1 MASVR
6 GSDPRIADTLPQLG
20 RAGAIMQPVRRA
32 AAVWI
37 VLMAAYAATIGLH
50 AFGGSQF
57 GGDEPHYLLT
67 AESIVSDHDVDL
79 RDEYAVRAYRDWY
92 PYVLERHGRL
102 TNGQANEPH
111 GIGFPLLIA
120 PAFALGGTLA
130 VQLLMAAIAA
140 LAFTLAAAIA
150 RRVVPD
156 PWASGA
162 ALACGLS
169 PPALAYAT
177 TVTPE
182 LTAGALLAFAV
193 LLALRVR
200 ELPRI
205 RWVAGAAIALALLPW
220 LGLTFA
226 LPGAVVALAM
236 VRWLRRR
243 ARGFAVLVTVE
254 VLLFSAVLFVTI
266 NDQLF
271 GGFTPT
277 VADVPGRGIDD
288 LGIADI
294 ADRAPRLVGL
304 WLDRTYGLLRWAP
317 VLALA
322 FYALWLLWRSR
333 RDRLARALPE
343 RRDVEVAATLCAL
356 VCAAQVFVAA
366 FVAPTMFGF
375 WFPGRYLVPA
385 LPLAVALVAWGL
397 RHAPRVGIALV
408 ALTLVTSVWW
418 YAALRIDGRAIV
430 GPSSRA
436 PLGPLDGALPLF
448 GSGSAG
454 ATIALA
460 LAAAALVALLA
471 AEWRAWRSEP
481 G

>member
-1 MASVR
+1 
-6 GSDPRIADTLPQLG
+6 
-20 RAGAIMQPVRRA
+20 MQRVRRA

-37 VLMAAYAATIGLH
+37 VLFAAYAATIGLH
-50 AFGGSQF
+50 AFGTSQF
-57 GGDEPHYLLT
+57 GGDEPHHLLS
-67 AESIVSDHDVDL
+67 AASIVADRDVDL
-79 RDEYAVRAYRDWY
+79 RDEYAAREYREWY

-111 GIGFPLLIA
+111 GVGFPLLIA
-120 PAFALGGTLA
+120 PAYALGGPLA

-140 LAFTLAAAIA
+140 LAFTLGGALA
-150 RRVVPD
+150 RRVVPE

-162 ALACGLS
+162 TLACGLS

-182 LTAGALLAFAV
+182 LTAGAVLAFAA

-205 RWVAGAAIALALLPW
+205 RWVAGAAIALAVLPW
-220 LGLTFA
+220 LGLSFA
-226 LPGAVVALAM
+226 LAGTVVALAM
-236 VRWLRRR
+236 VHWLRGR
-243 ARGFAVLVTVE
+243 ARGFAVLVTLE
-254 VLLFSAVLFVTI
+254 VLLFSAVMFVTV

-277 VADVPGRGIDD
+277 VADDVPGRGIDD
-288 LGIADI
+288 LTAADV

-304 WLDRTYGLLRWAP
+304 WIDRTYGLLRWAP

-322 FYALWLLWRSR
+322 FFALWLLWRSR
-333 RDRLARALPE
+333 RDRLSQALPE
-343 RRDVEVAATLCAL
+343 QRDVEVAATLCAL
-356 VCAAQVFVAA
+356 VCAAQVGVAA
-366 FVAPTMFGF
+366 LVAPTMFGF
-375 WFPGRYLVPA
+375 WFPGRHLVPA

-397 RHAPRVGIALV
+397 RHAPRAGAALA
-408 ALTLVTSVWW
+408 ALTVITSVWW
-418 YAALRIDGRAIV
+418 YAELRIGGGAIV

-448 GSGSAG
+448 GAGSAG
-454 ATIALA
+454 ATIAMA
-460 LAAAALVALLA
+460 LVAATLAALVAS
-471 AEWRAWRSEP
+471 EWRASRAH
-481 G
+481 GGGRGQLRAGR

>member
-1 MASVR
+1 
-6 GSDPRIADTLPQLG
+6 
-20 RAGAIMQPVRRA
+20 MQRVRRA

-37 VLMAAYAATIGLH
+37 VLFAAYAATIGLH
-50 AFGGSQF
+50 AFGTSQF
-57 GGDEPHYLLT
+57 GGDEPHHLLS
-67 AESIVSDHDVDL
+67 AASIVADRDVDL
-79 RDEYAVRAYRDWY
+79 RDEYAAREYREWY

-120 PAFALGGTLA
+120 PAYALGGPLA

-140 LAFTLAAAIA
+140 LAFTLGGALA
-150 RRVVPD
+150 RRVVPE

-162 ALACGLS
+162 TLACGLS

-182 LTAGALLAFAV
+182 LTAGAVLAFAA

-205 RWVAGAAIALALLPW
+205 RRVAGAAIALAVLPW
-220 LGLTFA
+220 LGLSFA
-226 LPGAVVALAM
+226 LAGAVVALAM
-236 VRWLRRR
+236 VHWLRGR
-243 ARGFAVLVTVE
+243 ARGFAVLVTLE
-254 VLLFSAVLFVTI
+254 VLLFSAVMFVTV

-277 VADVPGRGIDD
+277 VADDVPGRGIDD
-288 LGIADI
+288 LTAADV

-304 WLDRTYGLLRWAP
+304 WIDRTYGLLRWAP

-322 FYALWLLWRSR
+322 FFALWLLWRSR
-333 RDRLARALPE
+333 RDRLSQALPE
-343 RRDVEVAATLCAL
+343 QRDVEVAATLCAL
-356 VCAAQVFVAA
+356 VCAAQVTVAA
-366 FVAPTMFGF
+366 LVAPTMFGF
-375 WFPGRYLVPA
+375 WFPGRHLVPA

-397 RHAPRVGIALV
+397 RHAPRAGAALA
-408 ALTLVTSVWW
+408 ALTVITSVWW
-418 YAALRIDGRAIV
+418 YAELRIGGGAIV

-448 GSGSAG
+448 GAGSAG
-454 ATIALA
+454 ATIAMA
-460 LAAAALVALLA
+460 LAAATLAALVAS
-471 AEWRAWRSEP
+471 EWRASRAH
-481 G
+481 GGGRGQLRAGR

>member
-1 MASVR
+1 
-6 GSDPRIADTLPQLG
+6 
-20 RAGAIMQPVRRA
+20 MQRVRRA

-37 VLMAAYAATIGLH
+37 VLFAAYAATIGLH
-50 AFGGSQF
+50 AFGTSQF
-57 GGDEPHYLLT
+57 GGDEPHHLLS
-67 AESIVSDHDVDL
+67 AASIVADRNVDL
-79 RDEYAVRAYRDWY
+79 RDEYAAREYREWY

-120 PAFALGGTLA
+120 PAYALGGPLA

-140 LAFTLAAAIA
+140 LAFTLGGALA
-150 RRVVPD
+150 RRVVPE

-162 ALACGLS
+162 TLACGLS

-182 LTAGALLAFAV
+182 LTAGAVLAFAA

-205 RWVAGAAIALALLPW
+205 RRVAGAAIALAVLPW
-220 LGLTFA
+220 LGLSFA
-226 LPGAVVALAM
+226 LAGAVVALAM
-236 VRWLRRR
+236 VHWLRRR
-243 ARGFAVLVTVE
+243 ARGFAVLVTLE
-254 VLLFSAVLFVTI
+254 VLLFSAVMFVTV

-277 VADVPGRGIDD
+277 VADDVPGRGIDD
-288 LGIADI
+288 LTAADV

-304 WLDRTYGLLRWAP
+304 WIDRTYGLLRWAP

-322 FYALWLLWRSR
+322 FFALWLLWRSR
-333 RDRLARALPE
+333 RDRLSQALPE
-343 RRDVEVAATLCAL
+343 QRDVEVAATLCAL
-356 VCAAQVFVAA
+356 VCAAQVTVAA
-366 FVAPTMFGF
+366 LVAPTMFGF
-375 WFPGRYLVPA
+375 WFPGRHLVPA

-397 RHAPRVGIALV
+397 RHAPRAGAALA
-408 ALTLVTSVWW
+408 ALTVITSVWW
-418 YAALRIDGRAIV
+418 YAELRIGGGAIV

-448 GSGSAG
+448 GAGSAG
-454 ATIALA
+454 ATIAIA
-460 LAAAALVALLA
+460 LAAAALAALVAR
-471 AEWRAWRSEP
+471 EWRASRAH
-481 G
+481 GGGRGQLRAGR

>member
-1 MASVR
+1 M
-6 GSDPRIADTLPQLG
+6 
-20 RAGAIMQPVRRA
+20 RRA

-37 VLMAAYAATIGLH
+37 VLFAAYAATIGLH
-50 AFGGSQF
+50 AFGESQF
-57 GGDEPHYLLT
+57 GGDEPHHLLT

-79 RDEYAVRAYRDWY
+79 RDEYATRAYRDWY

-111 GIGFPLLIA
+111 GVGFPLLIA
-120 PAFALGGTLA
+120 PAYALGGPLA

-140 LAFTLAAAIA
+140 FAFALGGALA
-150 RRVVPD
+150 RRIVPE
-156 PWASGA
+156 PWAGGA

-182 LTAGALLAFAV
+182 LTAAALLAFAT

-205 RWVAGAAIALALLPW
+205 RWVAGAALALAALPW
-220 LGLTFA
+220 LGLSFA
-226 LPGAVVALAM
+226 LAGAVVALAM
-236 VRWLRRR
+236 AYWLRRR
-243 ARGFAVLVTVE
+243 ARGFAVLVTAE
-254 VLLFSAVLFVTI
+254 VLLFSGVMFVTI

-277 VADVPGRGIDD
+277 AADVGGRGLDE
-288 LGIADI
+288 LGAAEI

-317 VLALA
+317 VLALG
-322 FYALWLLWRSR
+322 FFGLWLLWRSR
-333 RDRLARALPE
+333 RDRVARALPE
-343 RRDVEVAATLCAL
+343 QREVEVAATLCAL
-356 VCAAQVFVAA
+356 VCAAQVVVAA

-375 WFPGRYLVPA
+375 WFPGRYLIAA

-397 RHAPRVGIALV
+397 RHAPRVGTALA
-408 ALTLVTSVWW
+408 ALTILTSIWW
-418 YAALRIDGRAIV
+418 YAELRIGGGAIV

-436 PLGPLDGALPLF
+436 PLGALDGALPLF
-448 GSGSAG
+448 GAQSSGAAVAIG
-454 ATIALA
+454 LACAALA
-460 LAAAALVALLA
+460 VLVVV
-471 AEWRAWRSEP
+471 EWRAWRAP
-481 G
+481 ADAGRAA

>member
-1 MASVR
+1 
-6 GSDPRIADTLPQLG
+6 
-20 RAGAIMQPVRRA
+20 MQRVRRA

-37 VLMAAYAATIGLH
+37 VLFAAYAATIGLH
-50 AFGGSQF
+50 AFGTSQF
-57 GGDEPHYLLT
+57 GGDEPHHLLS
-67 AESIVSDHDVDL
+67 AASIVADRDVDL
-79 RDEYAVRAYRDWY
+79 RDEYAAREYREWY

-120 PAFALGGTLA
+120 PAYALGGPLA

-140 LAFTLAAAIA
+140 LAFTLGGALA
-150 RRVVPD
+150 RRVVPE

-162 ALACGLS
+162 TLACGLS

-182 LTAGALLAFAV
+182 LTAGAVLAFAA

-205 RWVAGAAIALALLPW
+205 RRVAGAAIALAVLPW
-220 LGLTFA
+220 LGLSFA
-226 LPGAVVALAM
+226 LAGAVVALAM
-236 VRWLRRR
+236 VHWLRRR
-243 ARGFAVLVTVE
+243 ARAFAVLVTLE
-254 VLLFSAVLFVTI
+254 VLLFSAVMFVTV

-277 VADVPGRGIDD
+277 VADDVPGRGIDD
-288 LGIADI
+288 LTAADV

-304 WLDRTYGLLRWAP
+304 WIDRTYGLLRWAP

-322 FYALWLLWRSR
+322 FFALWLLWRSR
-333 RDRLARALPE
+333 RDRLSQALPE
-343 RRDVEVAATLCAL
+343 QRDVEVAATLCAL
-356 VCAAQVFVAA
+356 VCAAQVTVAA
-366 FVAPTMFGF
+366 LVAPTMFGF
-375 WFPGRYLVPA
+375 WFPGRHLVPA

-397 RHAPRVGIALV
+397 RHAPRAGAALA
-408 ALTLVTSVWW
+408 ALTVITSVWW
-418 YAALRIDGRAIV
+418 YAELRIGGGAIV

-448 GSGSAG
+448 GTGSPG
-454 ATIALA
+454 ATAAFAVVGATLLA
-460 LAAAALVALLA
+460 LLVF
-471 AEWRAWRSEP
+471 EWRSWRGRIAE
-481 G
+481 

>member
-1 MASVR
+1 
-6 GSDPRIADTLPQLG
+6 
-20 RAGAIMQPVRRA
+20 MQAVRRN
-32 AAVWI
+32 AAVWL
-37 VLMAAYAATIGLH
+37 VLFAAYAATIGLH
-50 AFGGSQF
+50 AFGSTQY
-57 GGDEPHYLLT
+57 GGDEPHHLLT
-67 AESIVSDHDVDL
+67 AESIVSDRDIDL
-79 RDEYAVRAYRDWY
+79 RDEYATRAYRDWY

-120 PAFALGGTLA
+120 PAYGVGGPLA

-140 LAFTLAAAIA
+140 LAFMLGGAIA
-150 RRVVPD
+150 RRVVPE
-156 PWASGA
+156 PWASA
-162 ALACGLS
+162 ATLACGLS

-182 LTAGALLAFAV
+182 LTAAALLAFAS

-205 RWVAGAAIALALLPW
+205 RWVAGAAIALAILPW

-236 VRWLRRR
+236 VHWLRRR
-243 ARGFAVLVTVE
+243 ARGFAVLVVAE
-254 VLLFSAVLFVTI
+254 VALFSAVMFVTI

-277 VADVPGRGIDD
+277 VADVPGRAIDD
-288 LGIADI
+288 LGVADF

-304 WLDRTYGLLRWAP
+304 WLDRSYGMLRWAP

-322 FYALWLLWRSR
+322 FFALWLLWRSR

-343 RRDVEVAATLCAL
+343 HVDVEIAAMLCAL
-356 VCAAQVFVAA
+356 VCASQVFVAA
-366 FVAPTMFGF
+366 FIAPTMFGF
-375 WFPGRYLVPA
+375 WFPGRYLIPA
-385 LPLAVALVAWGL
+385 LPRAVALVAGGL
-397 RHAPRVGIALV
+397 RHAPRAGAALV
-408 ALTLVTSVWW
+408 ALTFATSVWW
-418 YAALRIDGRAIV
+418 YAELRIDGGAIV

-436 PLGPLDGALPLF
+436 PLGPLDAALPLF
-448 GSGSAG
+448 GTGSAG
-454 ATIALA
+454 VTVAIALA
-460 LAAAALVALLA
+460 VAALVALA
-471 AEWRAWRSEP
+471 VFEWRSWRAQS
-481 G
+481 GLLA

>member
-1 MASVR
+1 MR
-6 GSDPRIADTLPQLG
+6 C
-20 RAGAIMQPVRRA
+20 VRRA

-37 VLMAAYAATIGLH
+37 VLFAAYAGTIGLH
-50 AFGGSQF
+50 AFGTSQF

-79 RDEYAVRAYRDWY
+79 RDEYATRAYRDWY

-120 PAFALGGTLA
+120 PAYALGGPLA

-140 LAFTLAAAIA
+140 LAFALGGAIA
-150 RRVVPD
+150 RRIVPE

-162 ALACGLS
+162 TLACGLS

-182 LTAGALLAFAV
+182 LTAGALLAFASI
-193 LLALRVR
+193 LALRVR
-200 ELPRI
+200 DLPRI
-205 RWVAGAAIALALLPW
+205 RWVAGAAIALAILPW
-220 LGLTFA
+220 LGLAFA

-243 ARGFAVLVTVE
+243 TRSFGVLVTIE
-254 VLLFSAVLFVTI
+254 VLLFSAVMFVTI

-277 VADVPGRGIDD
+277 VADVPGRSIDD
-288 LGIADI
+288 LGLSDI
-294 ADRAPRLVGL
+294 ADRVPRLAGL
-304 WLDRTYGLLRWAP
+304 WIDRTYGMLRWAP
-317 VLALA
+317 VLGLA
-322 FYALWLLWRSR
+322 FFALWLLWRSR
-333 RDRLARALPE
+333 RDLISRALPE
-343 RRDVEVAATLCAL
+343 HREVEVAATLCAL
-356 VCAAQVFVAA
+356 VCAAQVFVAT
-366 FVAPTMFGF
+366 FVAPTMAGF
-375 WFPGRYLVPA
+375 WFPGRYLIPA

-397 RHAPRVGIALV
+397 RHAPRTGFALIAV
-408 ALTLVTSVWW
+408 TIVTSVWW
-418 YAALRIDGRAIV
+418 YAELRIGGGAIV

-436 PLGPLDGALPLF
+436 PLGPLDGALPVF
-448 GSGSAG
+448 EPGSVG
-454 ATIALA
+454 AAIALA
-460 LAAAALVALLA
+460 LCAAGVVALVGF
-471 AEWRAWRSEP
+471 EWRAARAEP
-481 G
+481 LDKRGL